1 MMTAEA
7 KKKYDEKVKRMKDA
21 LALKTP
27 DRVPVDLAGGTFM
40 ITRTGHTVAESNYD
54 ETLEI
59 AKDAAKRFMLDFEPD
74 VVSGL
79 GLTFA
84 GEGRGHEMQG
94 GKTYFIAGMKDV
106 PLDPNSMAQFVE
118 FPTLLDDE
126 FDEFKNDFT
135 KWGINKC
142 LPRISSVLE
151 PFANL
156 KFELSH
162 RGILSVVD
170 AFSTPEMKECIKKLW
185 EISEFYK
192 EYRPKFAKANE
203 ELMELG
209 FPSFQAGRAA
219 VPFDKYSDDYRGMIL
234 AFVDIFEDEEL
245 VLEYCN
251 KFHAEQL
258 ARLRKQNPDGKLDG
272 KFVSMMLHKGSD
284 DMMGNNLY
292 RKFYWDYLS
301 EIIQANH
308 ERNMITYLF
317 CEGEYN
323 NKLDILAEAP
333 PLSCYMAFDK
343 IDIKKAK
350 ETVGKR
356 CCIGGGFPSPLLIYA
371 TPDKVEEELK
381 KFLDIAMVDGG
392 YIFRLSAGING
403 AKEENVERMFKVLH
417 DYGKY

>member
-1 MMTAEA
+1 MTEA
-7 KKKYDEKVKRMKDA
+7 NKKKYDEKVKRMKDA
-21 LALKTP
+21 LALRTP
-27 DRVPVDLAGGTFM
+27 DRVPIDIAGGIFM
-40 ITRTGHTVAESNYD
+40 IQRTGHTVAESNYD

-59 AKDAAKRFMLDFEPD
+59 CTEAAKKFMLDFEPD

-79 GLTFA
+79 GLSFA

-94 GKTYFIAGMKDV
+94 NKAYLIAGMKNCGIGED
-106 PLDPNSMAQFVE
+106 SMPQFIE
-118 FPTLLDDE
+118 FPTLMDDE
-126 FDEFKNDFT
+126 FEEFKEDFT
-135 KWGINKC
+135 KWGINKF
-142 LPRISSVLE
+142 LPRISSVME
-151 PFANL
+151 PFADFNIE
-156 KFELSH
+156 FSH
-162 RGILSVVD
+162 RGITSIVD
-170 AFSTPEMKECIKKLW
+170 AFSKPEIRKAILKLW
-185 EISEFYK
+185 EIDDFYK
-192 EYRPKFAKANE
+192 EYRPKFNKKNQ
-203 ELMELG
+203 ELMDLG
-209 FPSFQAGRAA
+209 FPSFAGGRAV
-219 VPFDKYSDDYRGMIL
+219 VPFDRYSDDYRGMVL
-234 AFVDIFEDEEL
+234 AFVDIFEEEEF
-245 VLEYCN
+245 VMEYCN
-251 KFHAEQL
+251 KFHKQQL
-258 ARLRKQNPDGKLDG
+258 ARLARQNPDGKLDG

-292 RKFYWDYLS
+292 RKYYWDHLS
-301 EIIQANH
+301 EIIKVNS

-323 NKLDILAEAP
+323 NKLDILCEAP

-356 CCIGGGFPSPLLIYA
+356 CCIGGGFPSPLLIYG